1 MDHQWWHEVTS
12 PTNVQIWEERLDK
25 ESFGEISELVINISN
40 IAWCLSSYIGM
51 FENEVTWPELEE
63 PCITNLTLSAPL
75 RKHLS
80 VWPRSSKISGN
91 KQLWQKL
98 NMLSFL
104 ICMLLP
110 IMSHAVEVHEVILN
124 ILHRLVFNYVH
135 CSSEKE
141 AIIVHSNVFLSN
153 ILCQHCQVSSY
164 MPDNETTVE
173 LRLTLKSR
181 LGFASN
187 INTIT
192 ISVIW

>member
-1 MDHQWWHEVTS
+1 MSFFLYWNVWKWSHVTRVGGAMYHQPDT
-12 PTNVQIWEERLDK
+12 
-25 ESFGEISELVINISN
+25 
-40 IAWCLSSYIGM
+40 LSSTEETLVSVAKIQQ
-51 FENEVTWPELEE
+51 NKWKQAIVTKIKYAQFSDLYVAA
-63 PCITNLTLSAPL
+63 NY
-75 RKHLS
+75 
-80 VWPRSSKISGN
+80 VPRCWGSWGNTKYTASSS
-91 KQLWQKL
+91 W
-98 NMLSFL
+98 
-104 ICMLLP
+104 
-110 IMSHAVEVHEVILN
+110 
-124 ILHRLVFNYVH
+124 VFNYVH

-192 ISVIW
+192 ITVIW